1 MADSGSSF
9 ALICIFIS
17 LIIANIVKSVR
28 KKRFFYNSYLTYT
41 LIFFLSF
48 SIARFLSFNA
58 GLWVLAVLSFTALRE
73 YFSLIDIR
81 LQDRLGILGAYLS
94 IPFMY
99 YFIQIDWYGMFII
112 SIPVYSFLAI
122 PLLVSLGGKETQGTV
137 FSIGSIDFGLFLCVF
152 CLGHL
157 GYLMRFAI
165 WKPVFLIINVAICD
179 IIIYL
184 IMNRIR
190 GKLTGFLARYFIP
203 LPFTVLTSVLL
214 SPWTGIPPFHS
225 IILGAMIPILVIIG
239 HHTANYIKA
248 DLGVSDDV
256 LFPGRGQI
264 LDNMKSL
271 FYTAPVVF
279 HYIRYFLDE

>member
-9 ALICIFIS
+9 ALICILIS

-94 IPFMY
+94 IPFLY
-99 YFIQIDWYGMFII
+99 YLIQIDWYGMFII

-122 PLLVSLGGKETQGTV
+122 PLLVSLGGKETEGTV
-137 FSIGSIDFGLFLCVF
+137 FSIGAIDLGLFLCVF
-152 CLGHL
+152 CLGHI
-157 GYLMRFAI
+157 GYLMLFAI
-165 WKPVFLIINVAICD
+165 WMPVFLIINAAICD
-179 IIIYL
+179 TIICL
-184 IMNRIR
+184 IKDRIR
-190 GKLTGFLARYFIP
+190 SKYYGFFARYFIP
-203 LPFTVLTSVLL
+203 LPFTVMISVLI
-214 SPWTGIPPFHS
+214 SPWTDIPPFHS
-225 IILGAMIPILVIIG
+225 IVLGAMIPLLVIIG
-239 HHTANYIKA
+239 HHTADYIKA